1 MFKKISLLAAA
12 FLPLAVAAQTP
23 ENFTLSGKLSNI
35 TQPLKAYMVYQ
46 YGATNVIDSATLV
59 NGSFQFSGQVLNPVN
74 AVMALDHKGVG
85 FSHLNGRDDILSFY
99 LEKGNI
105 VLSGTDSLAKAKIA
119 GSPINDENAQLQA
132 SLGLINA
139 RAKKL
144 YADAQAAPA
153 AQQQSVAYQNQ
164 LQANLK
170 VLQKQQEDVLKNF
183 VATHKNSYL
192 SLMALSSLGNPNAD
206 VSGLEPLYE
215 GLSQNLKD
223 TEAGKLLHQSL
234 AGLKATAIGTQAP
247 DFTQPDVN
255 GKPVSLSSF
264 KGKYVLIDFW
274 ASWCPPCR
282 QENPNVVR
290 VFNKYK
296 TKNFT
301 ILGVSLDRPGAKE
314 AWQQAVKS
322 DGLTWTQVSDL
333 KYWQNEAAALYKV
346 QSIPQNFL
354 IDPSG
359 KIIAK
364 NLRGEDLEAKLAEL
378 FGKI

>member
-1 MFKKISLLAAA
+1 MLKKLFLLAAA
-12 FLPLAVAAQTP
+12 CLPLAVSAQTP
-23 ENFTLSGKLSNI
+23 ETFTVNGKLSHI
-35 TQPLKAYMVYQ
+35 TQPLKAYLVYQ
-46 YGATNVIDSATLV
+46 YGATNLIDSAILV
-59 NGSFQFSGQVLNPVN
+59 DGSFQFTGKVLFPVN

-85 FSHLNGRDDILSFY
+85 FSHLNGKDDILSFY

-105 VLSGTDSLAKAKIA
+105 VLSGNDSLAKVSIT

-132 SLGLINA
+132 SLSLINS

-144 YADAQAAPA
+144 YTDAQAAPA
-153 AQQQSVAYQNQ
+153 AMQQSVAFQNQ

-170 VLQKQQEDVLKNF
+170 ILQKQQEDALKNF
-183 VATHKNSYL
+183 IATHKNSYL
-192 SLMALSSLGNPNAD
+192 SLLALSSLGTPNAD

-215 GLSQNLKD
+215 GLSQELKD
-223 TEAGKLLHQSL
+223 TEAGKQLRLSL
-234 AGLKATAIGTQAP
+234 NTLKATAIGTLAP
-247 DFTQPDVN
+247 DFTQNDTE
-255 GKPVSLSSF
+255 GKPVKLSSF
-264 KGKYVLIDFW
+264 RGKYVLIDFW

-301 ILGVSLDRPGAKE
+301 IVGVSLDRPGDKA
-314 AWQQAVKS
+314 AWLQAIKA
-322 DGLTWTQVSDL
+322 DGLAWTQVSDL
-333 KYWQNEAAALYKV
+333 KYWQNEVAALYMV

-354 IDPSG
+354 VDPDG

-364 NLRGEDLEAKLAEL
+364 NLRGEDLEHKLAEL